1 MSYFYS
7 DVKRLYKSNVVQLSL
22 LLMAILAVADPL
34 YVRLAHANSSD
45 FANSIGVNQ
54 FQFWLLMNSS
64 GWGHSFYRT
73 LLFLFP
79 VLSTGML
86 FFFEQSSSVLPMK
99 IARKSRWQYLWS
111 KVGSVFFTTFFNFFC
126 LFVLNL
132 IVTGCC
138 FSLDAPMT
146 EQYHFC
152 VPKAGSFAYGLYQ
165 LGPVATEVAY
175 GALNAL
181 AIALMS
187 VMVVGVQMACKF
199 HNFYLAFLVPFV
211 LIRAWSYTEN
221 FFLPTQYRFAT
232 VIQPRAASALSANI
246 SFSNL
251 LVSFGILTAAAALAV
266 LAGIYRSKETL

>member
-1 MSYFYS
+1 MSYFCS
-7 DVKRLYKSNVVQLSL
+7 DVKRLYKSKLVLLPLLVMGIVVVL
-22 LLMAILAVADPL
+22 DPIHMRF
-34 YVRLAHANSSD
+34 VRGNYPG
-45 FANSIGVNQ
+45 FAYDIGINQ
-54 FQFWLLMNSS
+54 FQFWLLMHSS
-64 GWGHSFYRT
+64 GWGHSVYRT
-73 LLFLFP
+73 LMFLFP

-86 FFFEQSSSVLPMK
+86 FFFEQSTSVLPMK

-165 LGPVATEVAY
+165 LGPVVMEVAY

-181 AIALMS
+181 AIALMA
-187 VMVVGVQMACKF
+187 VIVIGIQMACKF
-199 HNFYLAFLVPFV
+199 RNFYLAFLVPYF
-211 LIRAWSYTEN
+211 LIRAGSYSEA
-221 FFLPTQYRFAT
+221 FLLEPQYEFSI
-232 VIQPRAASALSANI
+232 VIQPLAASALKVCITTSD
-246 SFSNL
+246 L
-251 LVSFGILTAAAALAV
+251 LVAFGILAAAAALAV
-266 LAGIYRSKETL
+266 LTGMYRSRDAL

>member
-1 MSYFYS
+1 MGI
-7 DVKRLYKSNVVQLSL
+7 VVVL
-22 LLMAILAVADPL
+22 DPIHMRF
-34 YVRLAHANSSD
+34 VRGNYPG
-45 FANSIGVNQ
+45 FAYDIGINQ
-54 FQFWLLMNSS
+54 FQFWLLMHSS
-64 GWGHSFYRT
+64 GWGHSVYRT
-73 LLFLFP
+73 LMFLFP

-86 FFFEQSSSVLPMK
+86 FFFEQSTSVLPMK

-165 LGPVATEVAY
+165 LGPVVMEVAY

-181 AIALMS
+181 AIALMA
-187 VMVVGVQMACKF
+187 VIVIGIQMACKF
-199 HNFYLAFLVPFV
+199 RNFYLAFLVPYF
-211 LIRAWSYTEN
+211 LIRAGSYSEA
-221 FFLPTQYRFAT
+221 FLLEPQYEFSI
-232 VIQPRAASALSANI
+232 VIQPLAASALKVCITTSD
-246 SFSNL
+246 L
-251 LVSFGILTAAAALAV
+251 LVAFGILAAAAALAV
-266 LAGIYRSKETL
+266 LTGMYRSRDAL